1 MSNSQLAILNQYI
14 QLSNQNGLSHIYRTA
29 RKIGLFEVLS
39 RGSGTLESLASECHC
54 SEHPMQL
61 LLNALCEMG
70 VIQRFAD
77 DYILAQVMKLLTTVD
92 EDLGDQSWQLLE
104 SCLRP
109 SQSSD
114 PNPELTAYRAR
125 CNAMQWIDTPAA
137 MELVQLLEIG
147 TTRKNLQI
155 LDLGAGTA
163 VWSLAMAH
171 HDPAAQV
178 TAVDWPAPLKTA
190 QQAAT
195 AIGAAARFT
204 ELAGD
209 YREVPLPEKHFDLV
223 ILANE
228 LMLYDDPQSLALLQR
243 AAQAIK
249 PAGEIVILETICC
262 QPDASLA
269 FALRELDLAIHW
281 PGGRLRTPEEL
292 ESLAKAAGLNT
303 LQYEGLRAPPQLTGL
318 LMAGH

>member
-1 MSNSQLAILNQYI
+1 MSNSQLAILNQYL
-14 QLSNQNGLSHIYRTA
+14 QLSSHNGLSHVYRTA

-39 RGSGTLESLASECHC
+39 QGSGTLESLAAKCQSPER
-54 SEHPMQL
+54 PMQL

-70 VIQRFAD
+70 VIQKFAD

-104 SCLRP
+104 TCLRP
-109 SQSSD
+109 SESSETD
-114 PNPELTAYRAR
+114 PKLTAYRAR

-147 TTRKNLQI
+147 TTRQNLEI

-171 HDPAAQV
+171 HDPSARV
-178 TAVDWPAPLKTA
+178 TAVDWPAPLRMA
-190 QQAAT
+190 RQAADS
-195 AIGAAARFT
+195 IGAAARFT
-204 ELAGD
+204 ELVGD

-228 LMLYDDPQSLALLQR
+228 LLLYDDRQGLDLLQR
-243 AAQAIK
+243 AVQAIK
-249 PAGEIVILETICC
+249 PTGEIAILETVCC
-262 QPDASLA
+262 HPDASLA
-269 FALRELDLAIHW
+269 FSLRELDLAIHW
-281 PGGRLRTPEEL
+281 PRGRFRTPEEL
-292 ESLAKAAGLNT
+292 EALAQAAGLNT
-303 LQYEGLRAPPQLTGL
+303 LQYQGLRAPPQLTGL

>member
-1 MSNSQLAILNQYI
+1 MSNSQLAILNQYL
-14 QLSNQNGLSHIYRTA
+14 QLSSHNGLSHIYRTA
-29 RKIGLFEVLS
+29 RKIGLFEALS
-39 RGSGTLESLASECHC
+39 RGSGTLESLASACHS
-54 SEHPMQL
+54 SERPMQL

-70 VIQRFAD
+70 VIQKFAD

-92 EDLGDQSWQLLE
+92 EDLGDQSWELLE
-104 SCLRP
+104 TCLQP
-109 SQSSD
+109 SESTETTT
-114 PNPELTAYRAR
+114 ELTAYRAR

-147 TTRKNLQI
+147 TTRQNLQI

-171 HDPAAQV
+171 HDPGAQV

-195 AIGAAARFT
+195 AIGAEARFT

-209 YREVPLPEKHFDLV
+209 YRAIPLPEKHFDLA

-228 LMLYDDPQSLALLQR
+228 LSLYDDRECEALLQR
-243 AAQAIK
+243 AVQAIK
-249 PAGEIVILETICC
+249 PTGQIVILETICC
-262 QPDASLA
+262 HPDSNLA

-281 PGGRLRTPEEL
+281 PRGRFRSPEEL
-292 ESLAKAAGLNT
+292 EALAQAAGLNT
-303 LQYEGLRAPPQLTGL
+303 LQYQGLQAPPQLTGL
-318 LMAGH
+318 LMAGR